1 MTEMDLQMNNYTR
14 IYLIRHGQV
23 VNSHAGV
30 YNGHNDIELSPEGI
44 AQTIAIAEWFKDKS
58 ISAVWSSDLR
68 RSLNGAKIIAAPHG
82 LEVMSSN
89 ALREINLG
97 FWEGL
102 TPDEI
107 RSNYRDSWDRWLEDP
122 IRNRPPG
129 GETISEMQSRV
140 IKELEV
146 IFKKN
151 TGEEV
156 VLFTHAG
163 VNRIIICHALN
174 LAIENWF
181 RIQQDFCRVNIID
194 FYESSALVRLING
207 LP

>member
-1 MTEMDLQMNNYTR
+1 MKDYTR
-14 IYLIRHGQV
+14 VYLIRHGHL
-23 VNSHAGV
+23 VNSHTGV
-30 YNGHNDIELSPEGI
+30 YNGHTDIELSPEGI

-163 VNRIIICHALN
+163 VNRIIICHSIN
-174 LAIENWF
+174 LAIENCF
-181 RIQQDFCRVNIID
+181 RIQQDFCSVNIID
-194 FYESSALVRLING
+194 FYEQSAVVRLING
-207 LP
+207 VP